1 MTIELEAG
9 EAIGPELDLRPNL
22 AILIGGACVIG
33 LISAL
38 SLPWPIA
45 VASTML
51 GALMIAGADIDAR
64 TFLLPDLITFGAL
77 FCGILVASLL
87 DTSEPWVAAMQAAA
101 RAGIV
106 GGALALFR
114 SFYGWIRK
122 TEGLGLGDVKLA
134 AAIGA
139 WLPLDAI
146 ALCFGLATSGALVA
160 VVLARLSGQ
169 AVMRTTRI
177 PFGAF
182 LCPALWI
189 VFYADSVMR
198 SGGAQ

>member
-9 EAIGPELDLRPNL
+9 EAVELSPSP
-22 AILIGGACVIG
+22 AMLIGGACVIG

-38 SLPWPIA
+38 SLPWPVAI
-45 VASTML
+45 ASTML
-51 GALMIAGADIDAR
+51 GTLMIAGADVDAR

-77 FCGILVASLL
+77 FCGILAAPLL
-87 DTSEPWVAAMQAAA
+87 DTADPWAAAVQAIA
-101 RAGIV
+101 RAGCV
-106 GGALALFR
+106 AGALALFR
-114 SFYGWIRK
+114 GGYAWIRK

-139 WLPLDAI
+139 WLPLEAI
-146 ALCFGLATSGALVA
+146 PLCFGLATSGARVM
-160 VVLARLSGQ
+160 VMLARLSGQ

-189 VFYADSVMR
+189 VFFADSVTR
-198 SGGAQ
+198 

>member
-1 MTIELEAG
+1 MTIELEG
-9 EAIGPELDLRPNL
+9 EAIGSEIDLRPSP
-22 AILIGGACVIG
+22 AILIGGVCVIG

-38 SLPWPIA
+38 SLPWPVA

-51 GALMIAGADIDAR
+51 GTLMIAGADIDAR
-64 TFLLPDLITFGAL
+64 TYLLPDLITFGAL
-77 FCGILVASLL
+77 FCGILAAPLL
-87 DTSEPWVAAMQAAA
+87 DPTDPWAAA
-101 RAGIV
+101 LQAVVRAGIV

-114 SFYGWIRK
+114 SGYGWIRK

-146 ALCFGLATSGALVA
+146 PLCFGLATSGALVT
-160 VVLARLSGQ
+160 VLLARLSGR

-189 VFYADSVMR
+189 VFFADSVMH